1 MKQKERERGREREG
15 RGEGEGGSLGET
27 VVSSAG
33 THLHT
38 SCHGSS
44 TQPTWW
50 HHLVGLSGWEG
61 GEREGK
67 ERGEEG
73 PIILYTVIVNLPS
86 QLEQKGIQLHDS
98 LLPWQ
103 LDSTHKLRTKWPG
116 AITASSSV
124 PLLVAN
130 I

>member
-1 MKQKERERGREREG
+1 MKHKIEKVGRERERWTDKITLGRRGEGEKREVVKQKKRGREREG

-27 VVSSAG
+27 VVSSAC

-73 PIILYTVIVNLPS
+73 PIIL
-86 QLEQKGIQLHDS
+86 
-98 LLPWQ
+98 
-103 LDSTHKLRTKWPG
+103 HKL
-116 AITASSSV
+116 I
-124 PLLVAN
+124 
-130 I
+130 